1 MGTNSINRLI
11 AAELSDL
18 AYTPAAVDQATMTKY
33 DNLEGWTDVSVATTA
48 ARVTSSQKVLLPA
61 CF

>member
-11 AAELSDL
+11 AAELSAL
-18 AYTPAAVDQATMTKY
+18 AYTPATIDQVTMTKY
-33 DNLEGWTDVSVATTA
+33 DNLEGWTDVTVATTV
-48 ARVTSSQKVLLPA
+48 ARVTSSQKVLLPT